1 LRKGIINASGETRR
15 LLEDYRKALKPGETI
30 AKLEWDHAVT
40 STGREVSRRAL
51 RLTRKESYSPF
62 SDEELIAK
70 DFKRCAIQTR
80 TKGHAMIALST
91 VNNAGDSWQ

>member
-51 RLTRKESYSPF
+51 SLMRKESYSPF
-62 SDEELIAK
+62 SDDQLIAK
-70 DFKRCAIQTR
+70 DFKPMRDP
-80 TKGHAMIALST
+80 
-91 VNNAGDSWQ
+91 NADERPRDDRIIYSEQRG